1 MLREVAAVARAL
13 TSKEK
18 MLVTV
23 MAFLAAGGGLYQ
35 FALKPTMQK
44 RSDLETR
51 VQTLQQQTA
60 EIRAQL
66 RDLKQLE
73 LQYQAVQ
80 TELAQFQELIPE
92 KKEIPDLLKQIDLM
106 ALQCNVNVPVIAA
119 NQPVDKGQYQVI
131 TINLS
136 ASGTLAN
143 VMKFFERLANAPR
156 LITVQKA
163 DFSSYDSAKGG
174 GIQVTIGGSI
184 YMRGGAGSGATK

>member
-1 MLREVAAVARAL
+1 MARAL
-13 TSKEK
+13 TSKE
-18 MLVTV
+18 MLLVTV

-35 FALKPTMQK
+35 FVLKPTMQK
-44 RSDLETR
+44 RSDLEIR

-66 RDLKQLE
+66 RDLQQLE
-73 LQYQAVQ
+73 QQYQQVQ
-80 TELAQFQELIPE
+80 TELAHFQELIPDQ
-92 KKEIPDLLKQIDLM
+92 KEIPDLLKQMELM
-106 ALQCNVNVPVIAA
+106 ALQCNVDVPIISTTT
-119 NQPVDKGQYQVI
+119 PVDKGQYQVI

-136 ASGTLAN
+136 ASGTLPN

-156 LITVQKA
+156 LITIQKA
-163 DFSSYDSAKGG
+163 DFGSYDSAKGG